1 MMPREHELLAG
12 QSEFCCA
19 VLANPGSDYMLIPTD
34 ETLERTEQLVEDGVR
49 RGMRLAG
56 VMGVVRGKARSKC
69 MDPNLSLAMLS
80 AAPDFVALYTARVRA
95 RCGDFVQWANALWD
109 LPDDRTPLLTSS
121 TGRCSAFVTLRSQ

>member
-56 VMGVVRGKARSKC
+56 VMGVVQGKARSKC

-95 RCGDFVQWANALWD
+95 RCGDFVQWANALWE
-109 LPDDRTPLLTSS
+109 LPDDRTPH
-121 TGRCSAFVTLRSQ
+121 